1 METARLQRLCVNTAG
16 RLSRPDL
23 PETRGLCGRQIIRKL
38 SRYFFSLGCGRRL
51 REIERRYERM
61 STGLKKPKEGSE
73 NALKIGWGSADLT
86 PAEPVSI
93 AGQFH
98 VRISEG
104 VMDPVTATALAI
116 SSGDD
121 GVVLVSCDLV
131 VIPDGLLN
139 SVRELACAGAPGLKP
154 GNVILNA
161 THAHTA
167 PEVRTSRDYEMS
179 GGVSWSGMAIELPI
193 MDPEDYAKIAAAR
206 IADAVKTAWEGR
218 RPGSVAFGLGH
229 AVVGRNRRS
238 CYLNGESRM
247 YGKTASDD
255 FSHIEGYED
264 HSVNL
269 LGTWDGDGRLTGL
282 VVNIAC
288 PSQVSESLF
297 QLSAD
302 YWHDVRTELRR
313 RLGDGLFVLP
323 QCSTAGD
330 QSPHVQVCKAAE
342 ERMANLAGL
351 TQRQE
356 IGTRVADAVDAALPL
371 MKKERLSDLVFRHLV
386 DRVDLAR
393 RRLSQSDVDE
403 AAVEAGKLKTEYERL
418 LKELEAHP
426 GKRSEPRW
434 YVPIT
439 RAFRRMRWYQG
450 VIRRFEDE
458 KERPRLSFEVHALRL
473 GDMAV
478 ATNPFEYYLDFGMRI
493 KARSPAVQ
501 TFLVQLSGCGT
512 YVPTARAVAGR
523 SYGAIP
529 ASTPIG
535 PEGGQE
541 LAEWTVSALRK
552 LW

>member
-1 METARLQRLCVNTAG
+1 
-16 RLSRPDL
+16 
-23 PETRGLCGRQIIRKL
+23 
-38 SRYFFSLGCGRRL
+38 
-51 REIERRYERM
+51 M
-61 STGLKKPKEGSE
+61 SDGSKKPENEHE
-73 NALKIGWGSADLT
+73 NALQIGWGSADLT

-104 VMDPVTATALAI
+104 VMDPITATALAI

-121 GVVLVSCDLV
+121 GVVLVSCDFA

-139 SVRELACAGAPGLKP
+139 SVRELASAGTPGLKP
-154 GNVILNA
+154 GNIVLNA
-161 THAHTA
+161 THTHTA
-167 PEVRTSRDYEMS
+167 PEVRTPRDYEMR
-179 GGVSWSGMAIELPI
+179 GGLSWSGMAIELPM
-193 MDPEDYAKIAAAR
+193 MDPGDYAKIAAAR

-218 RPGSVAFGLGH
+218 RSGSVAFGLGH

-247 YGKTASDD
+247 YGQTALDD

-264 HSVNL
+264 HAVNL
-269 LGTWDGDGRLTGL
+269 LGTWDVAGNLTGL

-313 RLGDGLFVLP
+313 RLGGALFVLP

-342 ERMANLAGL
+342 ERMAKLAGL
-351 TQRQE
+351 TERQE
-356 IGTRVADAVDAALPL
+356 IGVRVADAVGAALPL
-371 MKKERLSDLVFRHLV
+371 MEKDRLSNPVFRHV
-386 DRVDLAR
+386 EDEVDLTR

-403 AAVEAGKLKTEYERL
+403 AAVEAGKLKAEYERL

-426 GKRSEPRW
+426 EKRSEPHW
-434 YVPIT
+434 YVPMT

-450 VIRRFEDE
+450 VVKRFEDE

-493 KARSPAVQ
+493 KARSPALQ

-512 YVPTARAVAGR
+512 YVPTARAVTGK

-541 LAEWTVSALRK
+541 LVEWTVGALQE
-552 LW
+552 LWK